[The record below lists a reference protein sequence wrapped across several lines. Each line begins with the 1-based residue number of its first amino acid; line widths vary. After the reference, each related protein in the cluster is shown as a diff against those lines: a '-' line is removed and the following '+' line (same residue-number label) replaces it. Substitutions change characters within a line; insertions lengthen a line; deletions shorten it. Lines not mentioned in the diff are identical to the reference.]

1 MSNIY
6 DIRNHCTNILPG
18 RGTVTTIKEIFH
30 SLADGQEGSET
41 PLAYGEG
48 DYLAA
53 LEAEEIAAGLSK
65 FDRITI
71 QTNLPHVYFLP
82 NINKCHFNSDLK

>member
-1 MSNIY
+1 LSNIY

-18 RGTVTTIKEIFH
+18 HGTVTTMKEIFH

-53 LEAEEIAAGLSK
+53 LEAEEIAAACRNLIGSRSK
-65 FDRITI
+65 PICRMFTFYQI
-71 QTNLPHVYFLP
+71 
-82 NINKCHFNSDLK
+82 